1 MDLCTEYIRR
11 YPYFV
16 STSQWYSA
24 TKWTNHGQQSR
35 VEAVFRHQPVP
46 IRIKNVF
53 ALPCDAEFDYT
64 PTYSYSLSLDKTDIL
79 EFLLTFLLPWSG
91 ELFASFFFSSSLPTT
106 LLAFSSHQHLLPT
119 RTERRA
125 SSDIVYRASRSA
137 VYKTFA
143 NSSHNFPPPLVA
155 TLCASHQFARVETR
169 SSFVFFFVCVSSIGH
184 LGPRYRHCRAVS
196 WL

>member
-1 MDLCTEYIRR
+1 MAGVAQIKRTCTCTMDLCTEYIRR

-91 ELFASFFFSSSLPTT
+91 ELFASFFFPRLYPPHYSPFHHINISS
-106 LLAFSSHQHLLPT
+106 
-119 RTERRA
+119 
-125 SSDIVYRASRSA
+125 
-137 VYKTFA
+137 
-143 NSSHNFPPPLVA
+143 PLVQKDVLLL
-155 TLCASHQFARVETR
+155 T
-169 SSFVFFFVCVSSIGH
+169 SFTAHHDQLSTKHLPIHRITFHRHLSQHFVH
-184 LGPRYRHCRAVS
+184 PTNLRA
-196 WL
+196 